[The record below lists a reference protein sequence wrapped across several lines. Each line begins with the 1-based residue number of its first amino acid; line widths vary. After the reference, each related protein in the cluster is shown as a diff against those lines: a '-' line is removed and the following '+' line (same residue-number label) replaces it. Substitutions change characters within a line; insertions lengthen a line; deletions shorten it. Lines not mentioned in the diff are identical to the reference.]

1 MGANDK
7 TSNKLDDYMAGKA
20 NERGSGR
27 RRATK
32 TQRTKKSSTRR
43 SRA

>member
-7 TSNKLDDYMAGKA
+7 ISDKLDDYMAGKA
-20 NERGSGR
+20 NEGLGEAT
-27 RRATK
+27 ATK